1 MPCIRPYIVSVFVN
15 PPKYTDT
22 AFYVCKIVNV
32 IEVSYTPGIDW
43 LFF

>member
-1 MPCIRPYIVSVFVN
+1 MPGIRPYIVGVFVN

-22 AFYVCKIVNV
+22 TFYVCKIVNV